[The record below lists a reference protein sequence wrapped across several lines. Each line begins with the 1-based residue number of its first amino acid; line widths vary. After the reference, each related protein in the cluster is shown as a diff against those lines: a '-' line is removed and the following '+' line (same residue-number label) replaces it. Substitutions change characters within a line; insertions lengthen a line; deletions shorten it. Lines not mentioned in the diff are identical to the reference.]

1 MSLDTNGMWTIDL
14 DRWGALHKARGGRP
28 HSGIVTCL
36 ADTDAEIARGIL
48 RGYFQR
54 KDPDVFVGFTGSHL

>member
-1 MSLDTNGMWTIDL
+1 MWRVDM

-28 HSGIVTCL
+28 HSGVVTCL
-36 ADTDAEIARGIL
+36 AGMDAEIAGGIL

-54 KDPDVFVGFTGSHL
+54 KDPDVSVVFPGSHL

>member
-1 MSLDTNGMWTIDL
+1 M

-28 HSGIVTCL
+28 HSGVVTCL
-36 ADTDAEIARGIL
+36 AGMDAEIAGGIL

-54 KDPDVFVGFTGSHL
+54 KDPDVSVVFPGSHL